1 MVDSFLLTMEG
12 LFGGVYELCGNPSE
26 DVLQPSMV
34 LEAIYNAI
42 TLRRNEMSLTDEG
55 WSISPFVINA
65 KANQEEYLI
74 ADPGFGRPYFAETYD
89 ANNPRLRRREI
100 KIARMQDRNIE
111 AHAVDTL
118 GSSKHTAQVM
128 FFYNI
133 GTPEPK
139 VQISPIPRQSCAYRI
154 WAETIIT
161 QEPRYADVPA
171 FLAHFFP
178 LIKTDACISVLPWC
192 GFTVDDC
199 RLKLEVRMMEQ
210 AKHYDIFER
219 YIQEIYHSDTQVM
232 KAANSSRRYG
242 RRRVWG

>member
-26 DVLQPSMV
+26 DVLPPSMV
-34 LEAIYNAI
+34 LEAINNAI
-42 TLRRNEMSLTDEG
+42 ALRRNEMSLTDEN
-55 WSISPFVINA
+55 WDISPFIINVQ
-65 KANQEEYLI
+65 ANKEEYLI
-74 ADPGFGRPYFAETYD
+74 TDPGFGRPYFAETYD
-89 ANNPRLRRREI
+89 ANNPRLRRREV

-111 AHAVDTL
+111 ARAVDTL
-118 GSSKHTAQVM
+118 GGSKHTAQVM

-133 GTPEPK
+133 GMPEPK

-192 GFTVDDC
+192 KYDVAMC
-199 RLKLEVRMMEQ
+199 EIMLNVRRAEQ
-210 AKHYDIFER
+210 AQHYDIFER
-219 YIQEIYHSDTQVM
+219 YVQEIYHSDTQVM
-232 KAANSSRRYG
+232 KASNSSRRYG